1 MNGDSGTASPA
12 AGPSGQTSFGSNFTF
27 EMDLDGRRARL
38 DNEQQRRA
46 LLTVLINPRLD
57 TIATRREEES
67 AGQREIQGW
76 QLWCPLSKKMRQNTE
91 AEQPLSQA
99 AVDLYAE
106 AVDLDPEE
114 PSYRTNRAAAYS
126 AFHGNII
133 AMKRQSS

>member
-1 MNGDSGTASPA
+1 
-12 AGPSGQTSFGSNFTF
+12 
-27 EMDLDGRRARL
+27 MDLDGRRARL